1 MDNGQVELGDLPV
14 PDLLVKDAQGL
25 GVLGG
30 HDDAAGVAVDAVAEG
45 RSKGVLVPGVPL
57 LLLVEIGLNMG
68 DEGVHLFVLVR
79 VAQQA
84 RPFVEQHQVFIL
96 IDDVQVGLEDAQK
109 GVLLPGLLEEL
120 VVDV

>member
-1 MDNGQVELGDLPV
+1 
-14 PDLLVKDAQGL
+14 
-25 GVLGG
+25 
-30 HDDAAGVAVDAVAEG
+30 
-45 RSKGVLVPGVPL
+45 
-57 LLLVEIGLNMG
+57 MG

-79 VAQQA
+79 VAQLA

>member
-1 MDNGQVELGDLPV
+1 M
-14 PDLLVKDAQGL
+14 
-25 GVLGG
+25 
-30 HDDAAGVAVDAVAEG
+30 
-45 RSKGVLVPGVPL
+45 LVPGIPL
-57 LLLVEIGLNMG
+57 LLLVEVGLNVG

>member
-1 MDNGQVELGDLPV
+1 MR
-14 PDLLVKDAQGL
+14 
-25 GVLGG
+25 VLTFSCSSAW
-30 HDDAAGVAVDAVAEG
+30 H
-45 RSKGVLVPGVPL
+45 S
-57 LLLVEIGLNMG
+57 
-68 DEGVHLFVLVR
+68 
-79 VAQQA
+79 